1 MTRYTIGVD
10 MDGTNTHI
18 DLVNERGK
26 ILWRSSVKVTVYD
39 TMQSDTAIL

>member
-18 DLVNERGK
+18 DLVNELSEWPQG
-26 ILWRSSVKVTVYD
+26 D
-39 TMQSDTAIL
+39 AAILGAVSLPYITD